1 MRPGRSE
8 IALLVALLALAV
20 YARIH
25 DAGAGAGTLSPT
37 LVVALAARVAGVV
50 LTYWLGRRVGGPG
63 VGLPAAFFLAV
74 IGPHETTP
82 TIMST
87 GDWAGVAL
95 LLGLLALFRVQER
108 CDWRDFAGAGL
119 GIGLAGGLVWPCLA
133 VAALIWRADGL
144 RPANIS
150 RAMHCAPTF
159 AARGL
164 LPAGVGLL
172 LGALGGWSL
181 QVINPL
187 GLLGMNARRMPMVDL
202 WTALGASLG
211 SGLLALALAGGAVAI
226 LRRSPK
232 GVLLAGTALLVL
244 PVLALRPPQGGAEVA
259 AVLPILALLGA
270 LALRTTVGSLLSP
283 ALAQARALTLNSRSE
298 LVRALTAG
306 RVLRLL
312 SPALLTIG
320 TLLLTM
326 PLWTALL
333 P

>member
-1 MRPGRSE
+1 MRPSRSE
-8 IALLVALLALAV
+8 IALLVALVALGG
-20 YARIH
+20 YARVH
-25 DAGAGAGTLSPT
+25 DAGGATATLSPA
-37 LVVALAARVAGVV
+37 LIVALVARVAGVG

-74 IGPHETTP
+74 TGPHNTSP
-82 TIMST
+82 NLMST
-87 GDWAGVAL
+87 GEWAGVAL
-95 LLGLLALFRVQER
+95 LLGLLAVLRVQER
-108 CDWRDFAGAGL
+108 CAWSDFAEAGL
-119 GIGLAGGLVWPCLA
+119 GIGLAGGLAGPGLALA
-133 VAALIWRADGL
+133 VLIWLADGL

-150 RAMHCAPTF
+150 RALNCAPTF

-164 LPAGVGLL
+164 VPAGVGLV
-172 LGALGGWSL
+172 LGALGGWALHVRLPLS
-181 QVINPL
+181 NPDST
-187 GLLGMNARRMPMVDL
+187 APAVDV

-232 GVLLAGTALLVL
+232 GLLLAGAALFLL
-244 PVLALRPPQGGAEVA
+244 PALALWPSGSTPTVA
-259 AVLPILALLGA
+259 MALPILALLGA

-283 ALAQARALTLNSRSE
+283 ALAAARALTLNTRSD

-312 SPALLTIG
+312 GPVLLTIG
-320 TLLLTM
+320 TLLLAQ